1 MDDKKINDYLKA
13 LSLLLNLKKEIE
25 REECENS
32 FEDDVFVSK
41 ISVNKLNGVQ
51 IKSEGF
57 DSPLFEKVTGLTKEE
72 FRNLVKKHLDK
83 PYENLARE
91 LSETISAKGKNVATF
106 DLVRNRKL

>member
-51 IKSEGF
+51 IKLGTF
-57 DSPLFEKVTGLTKEE
+57 DSPLFEEVTGLTKEE
-72 FRNLVKKHLDK
+72 FGELVKKHLHEPFD
-83 PYENLARE
+83 NLTRE
-91 LSETISAKGKNVATF
+91 LTSAISAKGKNVATF